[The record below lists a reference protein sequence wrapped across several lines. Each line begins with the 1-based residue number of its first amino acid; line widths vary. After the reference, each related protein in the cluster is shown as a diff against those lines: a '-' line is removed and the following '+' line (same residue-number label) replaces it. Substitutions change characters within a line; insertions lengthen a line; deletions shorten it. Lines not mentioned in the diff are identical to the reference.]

1 MRPIALGHH
10 RYEWLHVIA
19 FVQPT
24 SGEAVTHLCNGLS
37 KTVLAAP
44 LAGSAQMTGAGRERS
59 IVLVLDNA
67 GRH

>member
-1 MRPIALGHH
+1 
-10 RYEWLHVIA
+10 VIA

-24 SGEAVTHLCNGLS
+24 SGEAVTHLCSGLS